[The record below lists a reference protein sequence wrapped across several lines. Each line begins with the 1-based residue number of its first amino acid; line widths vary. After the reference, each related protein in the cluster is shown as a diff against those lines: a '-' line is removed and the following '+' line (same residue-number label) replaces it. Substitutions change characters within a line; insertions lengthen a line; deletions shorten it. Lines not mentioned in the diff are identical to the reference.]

1 MPGTSPK
8 IMPIAIPNEINISNS
23 MNIDTLFKLNA
34 QIINHV
40 WKPDPKKI
48 EQMMKKLNI
57 NVNQIEAE
65 EVIIKQK
72 NKNIII
78 SNPEVMVTNMMGRD
92 IYQISGEIS
101 ESEQISEQDIQMVIE
116 KTGKDRDTVIK
127 KLEELNNDLVRAIM
141 ELKED

>member
-1 MPGTSPK
+1 MFG
-8 IMPIAIPNEINISNS
+8 
-23 MNIDTLFKLNA
+23 
-34 QIINHV
+34 
-40 WKPDPKKI
+40 KPDPKKI